1 MHSTAIPHVINNA
14 CQRFNPRKAG
24 GKMKSIKFLISIL
37 IAASAHTVFADELSP
52 LEQKRELLVYST
64 LLLDAAQ
71 TLDIK
76 NHPELYERNP
86 LLGRHPSD
94 LKIGAYFIGAAF
106 AHNAITKEL
115 PTDYRAAWQYG
126 WAAFE
131 IATIIRNRRLNLR
144 FNF

>member
-1 MHSTAIPHVINNA
+1 MTPN
-14 CQRFNPRKAG
+14 
-24 GKMKSIKFLISIL
+24 KFLLSIL
-37 IAASAHTVFADELSP
+37 IATSAQTAFADELTP

-76 NHPELYERNP
+76 NHPDLYERNP

-94 LKIGAYFIGAAF
+94 LKIGAYFIGAGF
-106 AHNAITKEL
+106 AHLAVTKQL
-115 PTDYRAAWQYG
+115 PTEYRAAWQYG

-131 IATIIRNRRLNLR
+131 VATIIRNRKLNLR